1 MIASARKGS
10 RPVLPGK
17 GWLPAMAPA
26 HALAV
31 APALTL
37 TLALALALSGAAIA
51 PAQAQNIEANEE
63 PLAQALRDGPL
74 LPEEVLRSS
83 ALTFPRILEAFEREA
98 AARSDQ
104 LAADGAF
111 DLMLDGKYY
120 DRYTGFYSGGVG
132 EAKATQPFAPFGGEV
147 FASYKLSD
155 GRFPIYENVFN
166 TNELGEFK
174 VGALFSLLRNRQIDQ
189 RRFNVEDTRL
199 AASQARLDV
208 LLVQLNVQFEALR
221 AYWTWVAA
229 GNEIRVYED
238 LLEIAEARAVGLARQ
253 VEAGAQPS
261 IALTENEQN
270 LIRRRSLLEEA
281 KRGFLTAANRLSFY
295 LRDEAGRL
303 VVPSNEQLPDEQTLS
318 ELPDIQ
324 SLMAMA
330 RSDILDQ
337 RPELRNFRI
346 ELERAR
352 NRVDLKRN
360 DLKPNLD
367 LSVELS
373 RDFGPIGDGGAA
385 FDSTDTVIG
394 LTFSV
399 PLQRRMARGAVQ
411 RAEAE
416 LREIEL
422 RKERTADQIRV
433 ELDNIL
439 ANLNAALR
447 LADLADDEV
456 EQATTMVTA
465 ERKRFRLG
473 AGDFFLV
480 NLREERAAD
489 AQVRSIR
496 AELNGRLAAASYSAA
511 TMNLTELGL
520 E

>member
-1 MIASARKGS
+1 MSLPAEKGA
-10 RPVLPGK
+10 LPGVL
-17 GWLPAMAPA
+17 GVLALILLGTGAAPA
-26 HALAV
+26 V
-31 APALTL
+31 
-37 TLALALALSGAAIA
+37 
-51 PAQAQNIEANEE
+51 AQNIEPNDA
-63 PLAQALRDGPL
+63 PLAQALRNGPL

-98 AARSDQ
+98 ASRADQ

-111 DLMLDGKYY
+111 DLMLNAEYY
-120 DRYTGFYSGGVG
+120 DRYTGTFSGGFAEG
-132 EAKATQPFAPFGGEV
+132 KATQPFAPFGGEV
-147 FASYKLSD
+147 FASYRLSD
-155 GRFPIYENVFN
+155 GRFPIYENIYN

-174 VGALFSLLRNRQIDQ
+174 VGALFSLLRNRRIDE
-189 RRFNVEDTRL
+189 RRFSVEDTRL

-253 VEAGAQPS
+253 VQAGAQPQ

-281 KRGFLTAANRLSFY
+281 KRGFATASNSLSFY
-295 LRDEAGRL
+295 LRDETGRL
-303 VVPSNEQLPDEQTLS
+303 VVPSREQLPS
-318 ELPDIQ
+318 EDMLADLPDIQ
-324 SLMAMA
+324 SLMAMS
-330 RSDILDQ
+330 RSEILDQ
-337 RPELRNFRI
+337 RPELRNFRLQ
-346 ELERAR
+346 LERAR
-352 NRVDLKRN
+352 NRVELKRN

-367 LSVELS
+367 FTVELS
-373 RDFGPIGDGGAA
+373 RDFGPIGDGGST

-394 LTFSV
+394 LTFKV

-422 RKERTADQIRV
+422 REQRTADQIRV

-465 ERKRFRLG
+465 ERRRFRLG

-489 AQVRSIR
+489 AQVRAIR
-496 AELNGRLAAASYSAA
+496 AELNGRLASASFSAA
-511 TMNLTELGL
+511 TMNLNELGL

>member
-1 MIASARKGS
+1 MVS
-10 RPVLPGK
+10 
-17 GWLPAMAPA
+17 
-26 HALAV
+26 
-31 APALTL
+31 PALKGAWFSL
-37 TLALALALSGAAIA
+37 LSVMALALIIGAAA
-51 PAQAQNIEANEE
+51 PLRAQNIEPNKA
-63 PLAQALRDGPL
+63 PLAQALRNGPL

-98 AARSDQ
+98 ASRADQ

-111 DLMLDGKYY
+111 DLILNGEYY
-120 DRYTGFYSGGVG
+120 DRYTGTFSGGYAEG
-132 EAKATQPFAPFGGEV
+132 KATQPIAPFGGEV
-147 FASYKLSD
+147 YASYRLSD
-155 GRFPIYENVFN
+155 GRFPIYENIYN

-174 VGALFSLLRNRQIDQ
+174 VGALFSLLRDRRIDQ
-189 RRFNVEDTRL
+189 RRFSVEDTRL

-238 LLEIAEARAVGLARQ
+238 LLEIAEARAVGLGRQ
-253 VEAGAQPS
+253 VQAGAQPQ

-270 LIRRRSLLEEA
+270 LIRRRSLVEEA
-281 KRGFLTAANRLSFY
+281 RRGFVTAANTLSFY
-295 LRDEAGRL
+295 LRDESGAL
-303 VVPSNEQLPDEQTLS
+303 IVPSPEQLPSAETLAQ
-318 ELPDIQ
+318 LPDIQ
-324 SLMAMA
+324 TLMAMA

-337 RPELRNFRI
+337 RPELRNFRLQ
-346 ELERAR
+346 LERAR
-352 NRVDLKRN
+352 NRVELKRN
-360 DLKPNLD
+360 DLKPTLD
-367 LSVELS
+367 ATVELS
-373 RDFGPIGDGGAA
+373 RDFGPIGDGGPT

-394 LTFSV
+394 LTFKV

-411 RAEAE
+411 RAQAE

-422 RKERTADQIRV
+422 REQRVADQIRV

-439 ANLNAALR
+439 VNLNAALR

-489 AQVRSIR
+489 ARVRSIR

>member
-1 MIASARKGS
+1 VTPFAKTGAWPG
-10 RPVLPGK
+10 VLG
-17 GWLPAMAPA
+17 L
-26 HALAV
+26 LI
-31 APALTL
+31 
-37 TLALALALSGAAIA
+37 LALIGVGAE
-51 PAQAQNIEANEE
+51 PLRAQDIEPNQQ
-63 PLAQALRDGPL
+63 PLAQALRNGPL

-111 DLMLDGKYY
+111 DLMLNGEYY
-120 DRYTGFYSGGVG
+120 DRYTGTFSGGFAEG
-132 EAKATQPFAPFGGEV
+132 KATQPIAPFGGEV
-147 FASYKLSD
+147 FASYRLSD
-155 GRFPIYENVFN
+155 GRFPIYENIYN

-174 VGALFSLLRNRQIDQ
+174 VGALLSLLRNRRIDQ
-189 RRFNVEDTRL
+189 RRFSVEDTRL
-199 AASQARLDV
+199 SASQARLDV

-221 AYWTWVAA
+221 AYWRWVAA
-229 GNEIRVYED
+229 GNEVRVYAN

-253 VEAGAQPS
+253 VDAGAQPA

-270 LIRRRSLLEEA
+270 LILRRSLLVEA
-281 KRGFLTAANRLSFY
+281 QRSFTTAANSLSFY
-295 LRDEAGRL
+295 LRDENGTL
-303 VVPSNEQLPDEQTLS
+303 IVPSRDQLPEAEALEQLPDM
-318 ELPDIQ
+318 Q

-330 RSDILDQ
+330 RNDILDQ

-346 ELERAR
+346 QLERAR
-352 NRVDLKRN
+352 NRVELRRN
-360 DLKPNLD
+360 DMKPNLD
-367 LSVELS
+367 VSVELS
-373 RDFGPIGDGGAA
+373 RDFGPIGDGGPT
-385 FDSTDTVIG
+385 FDSTDTVVG

-422 RKERTADQIRV
+422 REQRTADQIRV

-439 ANLNAALR
+439 VNLNASLQSAS
-447 LADLADDEV
+447 LANDEV
-456 EQATTMVTA
+456 EQRTTMVDA

-473 AGDFFLV
+473 AGNFFLV
-480 NLREERAAD
+480 NVREEDAAN
-489 AQVRSIR
+489 AQVRAIR

-511 TMNLTELGL
+511 TMNLAELGL

>member
-1 MIASARKGS
+1 MILTAIKGAHSDALGARWLGLIALILAFASL
-10 RPVLPGK
+10 PV
-17 GWLPAMAPA
+17 
-26 HALAV
+26 H
-31 APALTL
+31 
-37 TLALALALSGAAIA
+37 
-51 PAQAQNIEANEE
+51 AQNIEPNQQ
-63 PLAQALRDGPL
+63 PLSQALREGPL

-98 AARSDQ
+98 ASRADQ

-111 DLMLDGKYY
+111 DLILDGEYY
-120 DRYTGFYSGGVG
+120 DRYTGTFSGGFAEG
-132 EAKATQPFAPFGGEV
+132 KATQPIAPFGGEV
-147 FASYKLSD
+147 FASYRLSD
-155 GRFPIYENVFN
+155 GTFPIYENIYN

-174 VGALFSLLRNRQIDQ
+174 VGALLSLLRNRRIDK
-189 RRFNVEDTRL
+189 RRFAVEDTRL

-208 LLVQLNVQFEALR
+208 LLVQLNVQFEAIR
-221 AYWTWVAA
+221 AYWTWVAT

-238 LLEIAEARAVGLARQ
+238 LLEIAEARAVGLERQ
-253 VEAGAQPS
+253 VQAGAQPS

-281 KRGFLTAANRLSFY
+281 KRGFITAANTLSFY
-295 LRDEAGRL
+295 LRDEMGKL
-303 VVPSNEQLPDEQTLS
+303 IVPSRDQLPSQELLS
-318 ELPDIQ
+318 ELPDVQ
-324 SLMAMA
+324 TLMAMA

-337 RPELRNFRI
+337 RPELRNFHI
-346 ELERAR
+346 QLERAR

-367 LSVELS
+367 FSVELS
-373 RDFGPIGDGGAA
+373 RDFGPVGDGGPT
-385 FDSTDTVIG
+385 FDSTDTVVG

-422 RKERTADQIRV
+422 REQRTADQIRV

-456 EQATTMVTA
+456 EQAVTMVRA

-511 TMNLTELGL
+511 TMNLADLGL